1 MMKTISTFLRASG
14 LVALGLI
21 FLAALSASFLYPAGP
36 LVQVATPYTPVGT
49 SMEHILGTDRLGRD
63 VLAVLLYGA
72 RTSLTVG
79 VVAAAT
85 AVFVG
90 IVVGM
95 IAGYAR
101 GFVDDAL
108 MRFTEIFQTIPAF
121 LLAIVLVVIMG
132 STATTIVIAIAIV
145 SWPPVARLV
154 RGEFLSLTQREFV
167 QSCQLLGMR
176 SSQIVVREIL
186 PNAISPIV
194 VIASVMIA
202 NAILMEAALSFLGL
216 GDPNVASWGL
226 MIAEARPAIR
236 TATYLSVI
244 PGIAIIITILS
255 VNSVADQVT
264 KAMNPKTRVTR

>member
-1 MMKTISTFLRASG
+1 MMKTVSTFLRASG

-36 LVQVATPYTPVGT
+36 LVQVATPYTPVGA